1 MKEKN
6 KSIKPQCSY
15 LRLPHVLASFII
27 FGGAVVSLV
36 TAIILHNLNLEFA
49 SSIFAN
55 IFAGLI
61 TGLIICLI
69 SGIKQK
75 HTSDIYEKKEW
86 LQKLSVLLKIYFAD
100 YDKLVRLKFDK
111 FNGDEN
117 LYIFFYDAHTH
128 ANDVN
133 TEILQKQFD
142 KNIGFSS
149 RQYCKET
156 LKYDAEALMDSF
168 EDLHVFVEHIDIDC
182 PSSME
187 ILKHFNAVHAKLKA
201 LNSSI
206 YHEIKELDAK
216 LSKIQKSIV

>member
-1 MKEKN
+1 MPHEIV
-6 KSIKPQCSY
+6 SIIISSAAFVS
-15 LRLPHVLASFII
+15 LLVAII
-27 FGGAVVSLV
+27 F
-36 TAIILHNLNLEFA
+36 HNLKCEFA

-75 HTSDIYEKKEW
+75 NTINISEKKEW
-86 LQKLSVLLKIYFAD
+86 LQHISALLKVYFAD
-100 YDKLVRLKFDK
+100 YNKLVRFKFDK

-142 KNIGFSS
+142 KNIDFSP
-149 RQYCKET
+149 RNYCKEI
-156 LKYDAEALMDSF
+156 LQYDAETLIDTF
-168 EDLHVFVEHIDIDC
+168 EDLHTFVEHIDIDC
-182 PSSME
+182 PSSKE
-187 ILKHFNAVHAKLKA
+187 ILKHFNTVHAKLKD

-206 YHEIKELDAK
+206 YAEIIELDGK
-216 LSKIQKSIV
+216 LSKMRKSIL